1 MSNKPQEEQTRPMI
15 RADHY
20 LKWRKPTETESGQWV
35 CVCGKGF
42 GNSITLGWQHLGL
55 KT

>member
-1 MSNKPQEEQTRPMI
+1 MM

-20 LKWRKPTETESGQWV
+20 LKWREPTETASGQWV
-35 CVCGKGF
+35 CVCDEEF
-42 GNSITLGWQHLGL
+42 GNSISLGWQHLGL